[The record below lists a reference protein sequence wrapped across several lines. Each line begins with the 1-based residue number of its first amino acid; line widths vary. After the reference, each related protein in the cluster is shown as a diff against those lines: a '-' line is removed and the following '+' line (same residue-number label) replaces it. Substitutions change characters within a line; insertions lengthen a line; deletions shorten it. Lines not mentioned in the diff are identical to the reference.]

1 MPKFLST
8 DTVVQDF
15 QTPAMP
21 SHGCFGF
28 KTVLC
33 YLCKNIKSLSAES
46 STNEVQSD
54 RVLSQDKDLV
64 CHYLVF
70 NQYCKEGTKSLTSA
84 PVEAVMVAQH
94 RLVSRSGWVPLNAT
108 FQPLVGT
115 RDPAIP
121 EGYPREDAGI
131 AHPYQACWQQ
141 DAPGATR
148 QINSL

>member
-1 MPKFLST
+1 MIWFL
-8 DTVVQDF
+8 
-15 QTPAMP
+15 
-21 SHGCFGF
+21 
-28 KTVLC
+28 
-33 YLCKNIKSLSAES
+33 NIP
-46 STNEVQSD
+46 
-54 RVLSQDKDLV
+54 
-64 CHYLVF
+64 
-70 NQYCKEGTKSLTSA
+70 KEGTKSLTSA

-94 RLVSRSGWVPLNAT
+94 RLVSRSGWVPVNAT
-108 FQPLVGT
+108 FQPLLGT